1 LKLLRST
8 SLTRTGAAALLTAG
22 ALVMTGA
29 PALAAAPEIDFSVG
43 LTGTTIAA
51 DASGKFG
58 GLSVLNL
65 GTKAAD
71 KAVLTFDTADLDMS
85 KVDLDLGD
93 CLLDGDLVICDLVGA
108 EYLPRPG
115 ATLDYDIP
123 LTRQAGASGA
133 AGELSVKI
141 TVEGDAVAGNDSATA
156 KVAVG
161 GSGVDLVVVAED
173 VYAIDEDGNL
183 TDKPVAAGDV
193 SAVVGH
199 VLNQGDKTA
208 KGLKVSVELPELVTF
223 GEKLD
228 GCEYG
233 ADNRTATCGFDD
245 VSLIPADLDTEDYLL
260 SGADVYFIVKV
271 DETATGPVLKDGLF
285 TVAALGSASAD
296 PAAVKAA
303 RKAKPVRNATVRAL
317 AVADAPDVDDSDN
330 SDEFAVFVAADADG
344 GTGGDDGGEGGG
356 LPVTGPQAAVVGGGG
371 LAVAVAGAL
380 LFLSARRRR
389 VVLVTPGDERTPT
402 A

>member
-29 PALAAAPEIDFSVG
+29 PAFAAAPEIDFSVA

-51 DASGKFG
+51 DAAGKFG
-58 GLSVLNL
+58 SLSVLNL

-71 KAVLTFDTADLDMS
+71 KAVLTFDTADLDLS
-85 KVDLDLGD
+85 KVELDLGQ
-93 CLLDGDLVICDLVGA
+93 CLQDVDLVICDLEGA
-108 EYLPRPG
+108 ELVPGPG

-123 LTRQAGASGA
+123 LVRKAGASGA

-141 TVEGDAVAGNDSATA
+141 TVEGDTVAGNDSATA

-161 GSGVDLVVVAED
+161 DSGVDLVVVAED
-173 VYAIDEDGNL
+173 VYAIDEDGDL
-183 TDKPVAAGDV
+183 TDKPVAPGDV
-193 SAVVGH
+193 SAVIGH
-199 VLNQGDKTA
+199 VLNQGDRTA
-208 KGLKVSVELPELVTF
+208 KGLKIAVELPELVTF
-223 GEKLD
+223 AEKEE

-233 ADNRTATCGFDD
+233 ADNRTATCSFDD
-245 VSLIPADLDTEDYLL
+245 VSLIPADLDTDDYLL
-260 SGADVYFIVKV
+260 SGRDVYFFVKV
-271 DETATGPVLKDGLF
+271 DASVTKPVLTDGLF
-285 TVAALGSASAD
+285 SVAALGSESAD
-296 PAAVKAA
+296 PAAIKAA
-303 RKAKPVRNATVRAL
+303 RKAKPVRNETVRAL
-317 AVADAPDVDDSDN
+317 AVADAPDADDSDN
-330 SDEFAVFVAADADG
+330 SDEFAVFAAVEADG
-344 GTGGDDGGEGGG
+344 GEDGGEGGG